1 MKFSSSRIMTRL
13 GALILSLTL
22 VAVAVFPSYADDTV
36 NELEQ
41 ATSGLES
48 ELSGLNSELDA
59 LSAELDGIISQISE
73 TSSELEATKT
83 SLSIAKGEEEA
94 QYESMKLRIKYM
106 YENGNT
112 SMLEMLFSST
122 CMAEFL
128 NRAEFYSSI
137 TEYDRAL
144 LEELTSTRES
154 IAQQE
159 MELEEKQARLASLQT
174 ELSEKEAALNSKIS
188 STSAELTKYSAQ
200 LAQAREEARKAEEAL
215 KQEVIPVPPEEPS
228 DIPSEDT
235 PSEDTPS
242 DDLPDSSDDT
252 TEDEEPEIPVS
263 ATASDVELLA
273 ALIECEAGSND
284 YEGMLAVGSVV
295 VNRMKHRYYP
305 DTLRGVIYQ
314 SGQFPPALNGK
325 VDRILERGVKDS
337 CVIAAQD
344 ALNGKNNVGDCLSFR
359 SSSSGHAG
367 TVIGDNVFF

>member
-1 MKFSSSRIMTRL
+1 MKFSSSRLKTRI
-13 GALILSLTL
+13 GAVILSLAL
-22 VAVAVFPSYADDTV
+22 VAAAVFPSYADDTV
-36 NELEQ
+36 DELEQ
-41 ATSGLES
+41 TTSGLES

-144 LEELTSTRES
+144 LEELTTTRES

-159 MELEEKQARLASLQT
+159 MELEEKQAQLASLQK
-174 ELSEKEAALNSKIS
+174 ELSKKEAALNSKIS
-188 STSAELTKYSAQ
+188 STSAELTQYSAQ
-200 LAQAREEARKAEEAL
+200 LEQAREEARKAEEAL

-235 PSEDTPS
+235 PS
-242 DDLPDSSDDT
+242 DDVPDSSDDT
-252 TEDEEPEIPVS
+252 TDDEASDIPVS
-263 ATASDVELLA
+263 STASDVELLA
-273 ALIECEAGSND
+273 ALIECEAGSTD

-325 VDRILERGVKDS
+325 VDRILARGVKDS